1 MKLHKLCQ
9 KNLSNQTSEK
19 KNEIKRRLHK
29 LQLDF
34 FFFHKNMSDSIED
47 LLEIILLQEEK
58 CCFDTFTSPD
68 ALKIGL
74 MLIENATPFN
84 KPVIIDIELNGHQL
98 FHYAMQGTTKDND
111 EWVRRKK

>member
-1 MKLHKLCQ
+1 
-9 KNLSNQTSEK
+9 
-19 KNEIKRRLHK
+19 
-29 LQLDF
+29 
-34 FFFHKNMSDSIED
+34 MSDSIED